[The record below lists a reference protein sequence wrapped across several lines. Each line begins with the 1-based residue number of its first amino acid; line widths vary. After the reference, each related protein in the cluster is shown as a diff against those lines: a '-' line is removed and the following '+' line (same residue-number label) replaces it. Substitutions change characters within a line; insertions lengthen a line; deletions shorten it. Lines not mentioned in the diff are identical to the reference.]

1 MSTKR
6 SHSLGFVVHKLLVG
20 LFLRCPNCEKGR
32 VFRKFFQIEQ
42 TCSECGVRYE
52 RLSGESVGGMYIN
65 LALAEVLSVGGY
77 FLMEILFDFPVV
89 PHLVFWIVF
98 NIAFVLLF
106 YRHSRSMW
114 VAVTYL
120 SEGLRRD

>member
-1 MSTKR
+1 MSAKR
-6 SHSLGFVVHKLLVG
+6 SHSLGFIIHKLLVG
-20 LFLRCPNCEKGR
+20 LFLRCPNCEKGV
-32 VFRKFFQIEQ
+32 VFRKLFQIEQ
-42 TCSECGVRYE
+42 TCSVCGVRYE

-65 LALAEVLSVGGY
+65 LALAELLSVGGY
-77 FLMEILFDFPVV
+77 FFFEIFFDFPIV
-89 PHLVFWIVF
+89 PHLIFWVVF